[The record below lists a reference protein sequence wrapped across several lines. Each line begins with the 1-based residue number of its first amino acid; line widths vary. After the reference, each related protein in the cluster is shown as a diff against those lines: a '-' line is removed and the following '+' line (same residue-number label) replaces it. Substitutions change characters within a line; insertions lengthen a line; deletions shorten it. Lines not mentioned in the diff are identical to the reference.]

1 MELERNN
8 VIIESE
14 STFREEEEERMQV
27 K

>member
-14 STFREEEEERMQV
+14 STFREEEERMQV